1 MQTGKQMLRTFKMN
15 SIPSKTSV
23 SKTTRVAKP
32 ADLKRYFEKQMAS
45 FKKLTPIQKQI
56 AIQEVTPYWLTEDC
70 MVPTQL
76 EK

>member
-1 MQTGKQMLRTFKMN
+1 MN

-32 ADLKRYFEKQMAS
+32 ADLRTARVAKPADLKHFFEKKMTD
-45 FKKLTPIQKQI
+45 FKKLTPVQQRV
-56 AIQEVTPYWLTEDC
+56 AIQEVTPHWLAEEC
-70 MVPTQL
+70 MAPAQL